1 MTVIERTNTP
11 FFTQTFLFCI
21 GVVVSTTLHFC
32 RVSTAPYCF
41 TFKLTFVDQ
50 ISEVY
55 PSISSFVCL
64 VVGCGLFCVLQTR
77 VVRL

>member
-1 MTVIERTNTP
+1 M
-11 FFTQTFLFCI
+11 
-21 GVVVSTTLHFC
+21 GVVVSHYTAFC

-41 TFKLTFVDQ
+41 TYKLTFVDQ

-55 PSISSFVCL
+55 PRISSFVCL
-64 VVGCGLFCVLQTR
+64 VVGSGLFCVLQTC